1 MDMDLYRLFASFT
14 AFLLQKM
21 TNNGEVW
28 YDIKQKSCVFSGVKN
43 VLLLQPGFSLCPGC
57 GPVRTL
63 FFRERRGFC
72 F

>member
-28 YDIKQKSCVFSGVKN
+28 YDIK
-43 VLLLQPGFSLCPGC
+43 
-57 GPVRTL
+57 
-63 FFRERRGFC
+63 
-72 F
+72 